1 MQDISLKNIWH
12 AAIFSWNY
20 ILRSRQGGLKID
32 TQLSELWWR
41 DVKNEI
47 RTSFTVYG
55 PTSQISGEFGTPP
68 YS

>member
-1 MQDISLKNIWH
+1 MQLFSL
-12 AAIFSWNY
+12 WNY